1 MTHQPS
7 PPSDRQHGSSSLP
20 TPANA
25 DCPRPSRVRA
35 VCFDLD
41 GLIFNTEELYP
52 RVMQEL
58 LRRRNK
64 PFTWDLIDKMMGRPG
79 RVSLQIMID
88 HHQLDD
94 VVDDLY
100 AESDD
105 IFCAIWERELA
116 LMPGLL
122 ELLAALEQHGIPK
135 GIATS
140 SRAHIV
146 QRQLPRFDLGP
157 RFQFVL
163 TSEDVTHGKPDPEI
177 YLKAASRFGI
187 SPSEMMVLEDSQNG
201 AQAAVAAGAI
211 AVGVPGSHNRSRH
224 TFEGCE
230 LVANTLADPRIYQLL
245 GIESA
250 ASRPA

>member
-1 MTHQPS
+1 MPQPATDPTADEPS
-7 PPSDRQHGSSSLP
+7 PRASDACPPS
-20 TPANA
+20 T
-25 DCPRPSRVRA
+25 RVRA

-58 LRRRNK
+58 LQRRDK
-64 PFTWDLIDKMMGRPG
+64 PFTWELIDKMMGRPG

-88 HHQLDD
+88 HHQLDE
-94 VVDDLY
+94 VVDNLY
-100 AESDD
+100 AESDE

-122 ELLAALEQHGIPK
+122 DLLSTLEGHNIPK
-135 GIATS
+135 AIATS
-140 SRAHIV
+140 SRSHMV
-146 QRQLPRFDLGP
+146 QRQLPRFQLGP

-177 YLKAASRFGI
+177 YLKAAARFGVK
-187 SPSEMMVLEDSQNG
+187 PSEMLVLEDSQNG

-211 AVGVPGSHNRSRH
+211 AVGVPGSHNRTRH
-224 TFEGCE
+224 TFVGCE

-245 GIESA
+245 GVEPIKV
-250 ASRPA
+250 